1 MSPINK
7 LAGAAFGLHFADQI
21 ALVSVPLAAALAFDA
36 PAEVIGLL
44 VACQSLAHLFG
55 SLPFGILVDRLQL
68 RNLVLAAA
76 LISFF
81 GFFGVAASV
90 FAGSLTSF
98 GIAITFAGFGIVL
111 FTLSVLSI
119 VPLTVPSTELTR
131 ANATIE
137 MPRTVVSF
145 GVPLIV
151 GIVFTELTAGWI
163 FFAAAAGAAIAF
175 SMCLRLPVFEN
186 PTPTREGV
194 WQRLNEGG
202 LFVLNNGMLRAI
214 SLCAI
219 FWNLAFTAL
228 LVVMV
233 PLLTDHYRVDP
244 GVFGIALATF
254 GLAAICGTWMARQL
268 GGRIP
273 PNILLI
279 FGPAVSV
286 VAALI
291 LYGNPA
297 GGSRFAIYASFFL
310 LGFGPSMWLITQNSV
325 RQLVTPSQML
335 GRVNA
340 VIQTAIYG
348 MRPLGAIWGGVIVG
362 ATTPQ
367 TGLLVVVVGYSLS
380 FLAAALSQL
389 RTVKNYADLEAHT
402 VT

>member
-1 MSPINK
+1 MTTINK
-7 LAGAAFGLHFADQI
+7 LAGAAFGLHLADQI

-36 PAEVIGLL
+36 TAEVIGIL

-55 SLPFGILVDRLQL
+55 SLPFGVLVDRVQL
-68 RNLVLAAA
+68 RNLVLTAA

-111 FTLSVLSI
+111 FTLSALSI
-119 VPLTVPSTELTR
+119 VPLAVPSIELAR

-137 MPRTVVSF
+137 IPRTVVSF
-145 GVPLIV
+145 GVPLVV
-151 GIVFTELTAGWI
+151 GIVFTELTVGWI
-163 FFAAAAGAAIAF
+163 FLAAAAGAAIAF
-175 SMCLRLPVFEN
+175 AMSLRLPVFEMSA
-186 PTPTREGV
+186 PSREGV
-194 WQRLNEGG
+194 WRRLKEGG
-202 LFVLNNGMLRAI
+202 LFVLNNRMLRAI

-244 GVFGIALATF
+244 AVFGIALASF
-254 GLAAICGTWMARQL
+254 GLAAICGTWMAGQL

-273 PNILLI
+273 PNVLLI
-279 FGPAVSV
+279 FGPAISV

-291 LYGNPA
+291 LYGSPT
-297 GGSRFAIYASFFL
+297 GGSGLTIYAAFFL

-325 RQLVTPSQML
+325 RQLVTPSHML

-348 MRPLGAIWGGVIVG
+348 MRPLGAILGGVIVG
-362 ATTPQ
+362 ATSPQ
-367 TGLLVVVVGYSLS
+367 TGLLVVIAGYFLS
-380 FLAAALSQL
+380 FLAAAFSQL

-402 VT
+402 TA